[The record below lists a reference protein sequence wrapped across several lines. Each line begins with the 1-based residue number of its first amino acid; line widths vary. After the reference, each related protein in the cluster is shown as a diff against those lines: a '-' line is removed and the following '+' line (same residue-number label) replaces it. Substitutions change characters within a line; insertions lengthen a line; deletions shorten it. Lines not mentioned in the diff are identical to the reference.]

1 LTRSA
6 TCDNQLKCLEIIN
19 TFLKREKVKAPQKMK
34 AAVLYG
40 ENDLRVV
47 ERETPKPGYQEV
59 LIKVEACA
67 ICGTDPKIVAHGWQ
81 NQPPFGEFIPGH
93 EYAGKVVGIGEGV
106 VGFDVGD
113 RVAVEPHKGCGVCD
127 NCIRGFYTVCLNYG
141 RLETGHRHYGF
152 TVNGGYAEY
161 AVNHINT
168 LCRIPDSLD
177 FEEATLITTAGTA
190 MYGVTRIG
198 GLEPGETVVI
208 AGPGPIGLM
217 AVQIVKQCGA
227 GRVIIAG
234 TRKER
239 LELARELGADIAI
252 NVRTEDVIQRIFELT
267 QGRGADVVMECAGTS
282 RSLADAIE
290 YTRKNGRISVVGIY
304 SEPVSI
310 NAFKINQW
318 NITLAGCRAEG
329 DRSLS
334 KVAPLMGDGRIKS
347 RPLIT
352 HTFPLEQ
359 VNEAMD
365 TFIRRIGGAIKVV
378 LKP

>member
-1 LTRSA
+1 M
-6 TCDNQLKCLEIIN
+6 DI
-19 TFLKREKVKAPQKMK
+19 PQQMK

-40 ENDLRVV
+40 QNDLRVV
-47 ERETPKPGYQEV
+47 ERAVPVPGYQEV

-81 NQPPFGEFIPGH
+81 NQPPYGEYIPGH
-93 EYAGKVVGIGEGV
+93 EYAGTVVGLGEGV
-106 VGFDVGD
+106 VGFAEGD

-141 RLETGHRHYGF
+141 NRAAGHRHYGF

-168 LCRIPDSLD
+168 LTRIPDSLD

-190 MYGVTRIG
+190 MYGITRIG
-198 GLEPGETVVI
+198 GLEPGETVVVS
-208 AGPGPIGLM
+208 GPGPIGLM
-217 AVQIVKQCGA
+217 AVQIAKQTGA
-227 GRVIIAG
+227 GMVIITG
-234 TRKER
+234 TREER
-239 LELARELGADIAI
+239 LALAGQLGADIAI
-252 NVRTEDVIQRIFELT
+252 NVRKENVIERVFELT
-267 QGRGADVVMECAGTS
+267 SGVGADAVLECAGTS
-282 RSLADAIE
+282 ESLAYAIE
-290 YTRKNGRISVVGIY
+290 YTRKNGRISMVGIY
-304 SEPVSI
+304 SEPVAI
-310 NAFKINQW
+310 NAFKVNQW
-318 NITLAGCRAEG
+318 NITLAGSRAEG
-329 DRSLS
+329 DRSLG

-365 TFIRRIGGAIKVV
+365 TFVKRIGGAIKVV